1 MRVSGPVLRFAGLVA
16 LLASLALTLIAVGV
30 PTPADVATALDQ
42 GSVPVPVL
50 AVAAFAVLVLGLVP
64 RTLLAAAA
72 GLVFGPWTGAGYIIL
87 GATLGALVAFGIG
100 RFLGRDFVAVQARLA
115 RLDGWLANRGVLAVV
130 TVRILPLAPF
140 GMVSYAFGTS
150 GVRLRAYLF
159 GTVIGMLPA
168 TAVYV
173 NLGAAATRPGS
184 AGFWIAVSAAGLLWV
199 GTTTAVALLE
209 RRRRAAGSQQMGGPS
224 EFWARTPDGG

>member
-1 MRVSGPVLRFAGLVA
+1 MRVTGPVVRFAGLVA
-16 LLASLALTLIAVGV
+16 LLGSLGAVLAMAGV
-30 PTPADVATALDQ
+30 PAPADIAALLDK
-42 GSVPVPVL
+42 GSVPTPVL

-72 GLVFGPWTGAGYIIL
+72 GLVFGPWAGTGYIIL

-100 RFLGRDFVAVQARLA
+100 RFLGRDFVAVQSRLA

-150 GVRLRAYLF
+150 GVRLRAYLV
-159 GTVIGMLPA
+159 GTVLGMLPA

-173 NLGAAATRPGS
+173 NLGAASTRPGS
-184 AGFWIAVSAAGLLWV
+184 MGFWIAVSAAVLLWV

-209 RRRRAAGSQQMGGPS
+209 RRRRARTSQHVGEPS
-224 EFWARTPDGG
+224 EFWAGTRVGG